1 MHVWALLWTLVLLLK
16 EAQSWGFRNG
26 IFHNSIWLEQAAGV
40 YHRESRKGRYQ
51 LTYKEA
57 KAVCKYEGGTLA
69 TYDQL
74 EAARQI
80 GFHVCAAGWFDR
92 GRVGYPIVK
101 AGANCG
107 FGRVGIVDYGY
118 RLNKSEK
125 WDVYCYNPNSKECG
139 GILTE
144 QQKIIQSP
152 GFPDEYQD
160 ELICY
165 WHIRVRLGQRIRLH
179 FLELDVEEDTSC
191 LADYLEVYDS
201 YDDVS
206 GFAGR
211 FCGDNLPGDIIS
223 RGNVMTLKFLS
234 DASVT
239 AAGFQLQYVAFD
251 PSAGP
256 QNQTYDFPAAPLH

>member
-1 MHVWALLWTLVLLLK
+1 MRVVALLWTVGFLLK
-16 EAQSWGFRNG
+16 EAQAWSFKNG

-57 KAVCKYEGGTLA
+57 KA
-69 TYDQL
+69 
-74 EAARQI
+74 AARQI
-80 GFHVCAAGWFDR
+80 GFHVCSAGWFDK

-101 AGANCG
+101 PGANCG
-107 FGRVGIVDYGY
+107 FGKVGIIEYGY

-139 GILTE
+139 GVLTD

-152 GFPDEYQD
+152 GFPAEYQD
-160 ELICY
+160 EQICS
-165 WHIRVRLGQRIRLH
+165 WHIRVRLGQRIHLH
-179 FLELDVEEDTSC
+179 FLEFDVEDDTSC

-211 FCGDNLPGDIIS
+211 FCGDYLPDDIIS
-223 RGNVMTLKFLS
+223 TGNVMTLKFLS
-234 DASVT
+234 DASIT
-239 AAGFQLQYVAFD
+239 AGGFQLQYTAVNA
-251 PSAGP
+251 SHK
-256 QNQTYDFPAAPLH
+256 DFLH